1 MALRKYFGV
10 YVAVCIASVV
20 SLLIYILY
28 SPPTQSFHVDSI
40 VDDSKPMQRWDDSN
54 IKYEENK
61 ILDKTISPLVQSSSV
76 SGRDKTWRKGSF
88 CYKHLVDTFKSEVPM
103 CDSSVSRADQVR
115 CAGNEYTA
123 HMAQCSYN
131 NIAIKPMELKSAIPN
146 DVTWRKP
153 SDRAVNLLDGTGF
166 ECKIPSVVDLKKKTD
181 ANDFQV
187 RFTQHM
193 LESSRLQ
200 PSACDI
206 WINKT
211 AIFHVSNAIHIYFR
225 LMNMYSV
232 HKSILDSGAEEG
244 EYQVIRIG
252 SLSGRYHFPDFDA
265 ALFPGALSL
274 LDFPVNAT
282 VCFKKALLSPRSYQ
296 SIPFRCKMEVSVR
309 GRCFECNG
317 KKLTD
322 SPFQSFRRRVLK
334 ACNII
339 DEKLNK
345 SSTVVVISRKPYQ
358 RWDSD
363 DPKKFQRVLRNEDE
377 MVAKIRSTFP
387 HAVVRVLH
395 MEALSVCEQVRHA
408 VEADVM
414 LGVHGAGLVHFWWM
428 REDAHALELEPS
440 FQIGNPSFRMLTTLA
455 GRNYQSEKTSGTRV
469 NIKVNA
475 NNVINKIRSHIG

>member
-20 SLLIYILY
+20 SLLIYIY
-28 SPPTQSFHVDSI
+28 SPPTQSFQVESI
-40 VDDSKPMQRWDDSN
+40 VDNSKLKQRWDDSKKE
-54 IKYEENK
+54 IF
-61 ILDKTISPLVQSSSV
+61 ISPLVQSSSV

-181 ANDFQV
+181 AEDFQV
-187 RFTQHM
+187 HFTQHM

-211 AIFHVSNAIHIYFR
+211 VIFHVSNAIHIYFR
-225 LMNMYSV
+225 FMNLYSV

-252 SLSGRYHFPDFDA
+252 GGRYHFPDFDA
-265 ALFPGALSL
+265 ALFPDALSL

-317 KKLTD
+317 EKLTD

-334 ACNII
+334 ACNIV

-345 SSTVVVISRKPYQ
+345 SSTVVVISRKPYR
-358 RWDSD
+358 RWGSD
-363 DPKKFQRVLRNEDE
+363 DLKKFQRVLRNEDE

-440 FQIGNPSFRMLTTLA
+440 FQIGNPSFRMLTNLA
-455 GRNYQSEKTSGTRV
+455 GRNYQSEKTDGNTQLNIRV
-469 NIKVNA
+469 NIKS
-475 NNVINKIRSHIG
+475 VITKIRSHIDINF